1 MYLQLFNIIAPVL
14 ICAALGFWWQRSGRP
29 FDTQMVTGIVTNIA
43 TPCLI
48 VASLTR
54 FQIDPATF
62 GTMALAA
69 VIVLAASMTVA
80 AIALRI
86 FGLPRHTFLPAMMF
100 ANTGNMGLPLCL
112 FAFGDIG
119 LALGI
124 AVFTVHATC
133 QFTIGQLI
141 SAGSFSAS
149 RVIKTPVIYAVA
161 LALVLMAF
169 QTPLPVFVKNTVTL
183 LGGVAIP
190 LMLMALGVSLASL
203 QLRDAVRSFLLGAL
217 RISMGM
223 AIGIAVGEA
232 LGLTGAERGV
242 VIITSSMPAA
252 VFNYLFA
259 QRYGRDAAAVAGI
272 VLGSTVLAFL
282 FLPLILVIA
291 LEPGFMPWN

>member
-14 ICAALGFWWQRSGRP
+14 ICAGLGYWWQRTGRP
-29 FDTQMVTGIVTNIA
+29 FDTRMVTGLVTNIA

-48 VASLTR
+48 VAALTR

-69 VIVLAASMTVA
+69 GIVLALSMAVA
-80 AIALRI
+80 AVVLPMA
-86 FGLPRHTFLPAMMF
+86 GLPRHTFLPAMMF
-100 ANTGNMGLPLCL
+100 SNTGNMGLPLCL
-112 FAFGDIG
+112 FAFGDVG

-124 AVFTVHATC
+124 AVFTVNATC

-141 SAGSFSAS
+141 SAGSFSA
-149 RVIKTPVIYAVA
+149 RRILRTPVIYAVA

-169 QTPLPVFVKNTVTL
+169 QAPL
-183 LGGVAIP
+183 LGGMAIP

-203 QLRDAVRSFLLGAL
+203 QLRDAWRSFLLGAL
-217 RISMGM
+217 RIVMGLLVGV
-223 AIGIAVGEA
+223 AIGEA
-232 LGLTGAERGV
+232 LGLTGAARGV
-242 VIITSSMPAA
+242 IIIMSAMPAA

-259 QRYGRDAAAVAGI
+259 QQYGRDASAVAGI
-272 VLGSTVLAFL
+272 VIASTVLAFL

-291 LEPGFMPWN
+291 LEPGVLPWN